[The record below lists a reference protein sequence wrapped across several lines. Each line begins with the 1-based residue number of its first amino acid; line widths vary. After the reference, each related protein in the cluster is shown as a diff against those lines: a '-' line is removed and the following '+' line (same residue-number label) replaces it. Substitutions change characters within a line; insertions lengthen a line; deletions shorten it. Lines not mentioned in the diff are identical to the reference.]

1 MSSENVMSK
10 SGQIITFCFGWYFCS
25 MMTLFMNKYYLQP
38 EGTGLGG
45 STGSLA
51 MAQMLTSLVTG
62 GLNYYREGPDSR
74 KEPVRQADFLRQMC
88 IVGVLRFGAVTL
100 GLIALGRLAVSFTE
114 TVKSSAPFVTV
125 VTSFFILGQRTTW
138 MENASLVPVVLGL
151 ALCSYTE
158 VSFNQIGF
166 IAAMSTNC
174 VDCVQNVYSKKLMTH
189 YTATQL
195 QFYATC
201 AALVVQL
208 PAWFLTNEFSYEV
221 VPTYTIGF
229 LLVDGIFFY
238 LQSITAYKVVALVT
252 PVAMSVANCVKRAI
266 LIWLSTFV
274 FGNPM
279 GANTIFVTF
288 MLISGVMG
296 YNYVKSLPENKSG
309 TDLPVRVDGKRDPA
323 KR

>member
-1 MSSENVMSK
+1 
-10 SGQIITFCFGWYFCS
+10 
-25 MMTLFMNKYYLQP
+25 
-38 EGTGLGG
+38 
-45 STGSLA
+45 

-174 VDCVQNVYSKKLMTH
+174 VDCVQNVY
-189 YTATQL
+189 
-195 QFYATC
+195 
-201 AALVVQL
+201 VV
-208 PAWFLTNEFSYEV
+208 V
-221 VPTYTIGF
+221 
-229 LLVDGIFFY
+229 
-238 LQSITAYKVVALVT
+238 
-252 PVAMSVANCVKRAI
+252 
-266 LIWLSTFV
+266 
-274 FGNPM
+274 
-279 GANTIFVTF
+279 
-288 MLISGVMG
+288 
-296 YNYVKSLPENKSG
+296 
-309 TDLPVRVDGKRDPA
+309 
-323 KR
+323 